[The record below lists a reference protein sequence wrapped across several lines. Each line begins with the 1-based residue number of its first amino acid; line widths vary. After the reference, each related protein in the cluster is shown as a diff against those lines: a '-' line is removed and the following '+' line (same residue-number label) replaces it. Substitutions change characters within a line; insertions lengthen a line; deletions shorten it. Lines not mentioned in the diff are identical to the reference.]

1 MKQLSE
7 RDERILACAQLN
19 AELSV
24 SEISRITRISEPQ
37 VRSCLGRLLDAGII
51 RKLWYINPYALGRT
65 LYNLWFT
72 VSASKSR
79 DRARLE
85 AYIRASP
92 SVVFFVELAG
102 RFQYSATIQTQSLG
116 ALALFL
122 EELSSKFGA
131 CFTEKSIATVFELQ
145 DLPLV
150 KRWRLP
156 QARQSIAI
164 GVDNSTVSI
173 DATSHAI
180 LEQLALNPNLSLSQI
195 SRTLGLPGSTVL
207 YRFNQL
213 RQQGVIAGCR
223 YFIDFL
229 KLGYS
234 FSYHQLTLAG
244 ATQTEL
250 RALIE
255 LLTKHPSVYYYER
268 CIGAWDLEVSTTTK
282 VPADQ
287 AQFIRHLSDYHGNSV
302 ARTESSFVTR
312 FLKLNGVSV

>member
-1 MKQLSE
+1 MKHLSE

-24 SEISRITRISEPQ
+24 TEIARITKISESH
-37 VRSCLGRLLDAGII
+37 VRYCLGRLLDADIA
-51 RKLWYINPYALGRT
+51 RKLWYINPYALGHS

-72 VSASKSR
+72 ISASKSR

-85 AYIRASP
+85 AYVQASP
-92 SVVFFVELAG
+92 NIVFFVELAG
-102 RFQYSATIQTQSLG
+102 RFQYSATVQTKSLA

-131 CFTEKSIATVFELQ
+131 CFTEKSIATVLELH

-150 KRWRLP
+150 KRWRPP

-164 GVDNSTVSI
+164 GVDNPAVSI
-173 DATSHAI
+173 DATGQAI
-180 LEQLALNPNLSLSQI
+180 LHQLALNPLLSLNHI
-195 SRTLGLPGSTVL
+195 SRTLGLPYSTVS

-213 RQQGVIAGCR
+213 RKQGVITGCR

-234 FSYHQLTLAG
+234 FSYHQITLAG
-244 ATQTEL
+244 ATRQEL
-250 RALIE
+250 RAFLE
-255 LLTKHPSVYYYER
+255 FLMKHPAVYYYER
-268 CIGAWDLEVSTTTK
+268 CVGAWDVEVGTITK
-282 VPADQ
+282 QHSDQ
-287 AQFIRHLSDYHGNSV
+287 AAFIRLLSDNHGSSI